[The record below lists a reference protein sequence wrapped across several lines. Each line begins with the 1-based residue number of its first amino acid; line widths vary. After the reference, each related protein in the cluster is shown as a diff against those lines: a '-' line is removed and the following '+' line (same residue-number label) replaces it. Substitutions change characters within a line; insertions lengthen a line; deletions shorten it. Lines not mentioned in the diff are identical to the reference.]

1 MIIYQA
7 YKYKGFSL
15 IELLIV
21 MTIVG
26 ILMIT
31 VMPSYQDSIRKS
43 RRSDAISILIKM
55 QLEQEYFRMINSS
68 YAADFGVALNDVKS
82 GNSEYYTFVIE
93 GATSSVY
100 TLHARTVPTSSQHA
114 DVSCR
119 HFTLNQSGD
128 KLPATCWK

>member
-21 MTIVG
+21 IIIVG
-26 ILMIT
+26 ILMIV
-31 VMPSYQDSIRKS
+31 VMPSYQDLIRKS
-43 RRSDAISILIKM
+43 RRSEAISALIKM

-68 YAADFGVALNDVKS
+68 YAIDFGVALNDVKS
-82 GNSEYYTFVIE
+82 GSSEYYTFVIE

-100 TLHARTVPTSSQHA
+100 TLRARTVPTSSQHDDA
-114 DVSCR
+114 SCR
-119 HFTLNQSGD
+119 MMTVNQSGD
-128 KLPATCWK
+128 KLPAICWE